1 MWNKQEEELQK
12 FAVFLIFELFD
23 QIHATD
29 TALMDRFIAIWFDVK
44 LMDWKRI
51 DHLLFLASSCWIGSR
66 FKLLHPL
73 VKESLMI
80 LLQIFVL

>member
-12 FAVFLIFELFD
+12 FAVFLIFEHFD

-51 DHLLFLASSCWIGSR
+51 YLTFYSWHPRSGLAGDLNDAIRW
-66 FKLLHPL
+66 
-73 VKESLMI
+73 
-80 LLQIFVL
+80 